1 MTAVKLTRV
10 MVIRRTIGYKMQ
22 SLPTPVPAGHMSP
35 KPVKPGLLRKLPPL
49 VLQPVRFVPHFMRRR
64 VIEFGLNQFFK
75 EPIEHDELHMLEG
88 RRVLLDITDLKLQFM
103 IGVENGKPGLVKD
116 LQLPDVSIRGNLE
129 EFVLLAANREDPD
142 TQFFQR
148 RILVEGDTELGLEVK
163 NLIYSLDPD
172 RLPTAVNRLLNH
184 LGWMVEKTKMAGL

>member
-1 MTAVKLTRV
+1 M
-10 MVIRRTIGYKMQ
+10 
-22 SLPTPVPAGHMSP
+22 SL
-35 KPVKPGLLRKLPPL
+35 KPFKPGLLRRLPPL
-49 VLQPVRFVPHFMRRR
+49 MLRPARFVPHFMQKL

-75 EPIEHDELHMLEG
+75 ESIEQDQLQVLEG

-103 IGVENGKPGLVKD
+103 ISVENGRPGLVKN

-148 RILVEGDTELGLEVK
+148 RITVEGDTELGLEVK

-172 RLPTAVNRLLNH
+172 RLPAAVNRLLNH
-184 LGWMVEKTKMAGL
+184 LGWLVEKTRAMGL

>member
-1 MTAVKLTRV
+1 MPL
-10 MVIRRTIGYKMQ
+10 
-22 SLPTPVPAGHMSP
+22 
-35 KPVKPGLLRKLPPL
+35 KPFKPGLLRRLPPL
-49 VLQPVRFVPHFMRRR
+49 MLRPSRFVPHFMQKL

-75 EPIEHDELHMLEG
+75 ESIEQEQLQVLEG

-103 IGVENGKPGLVKD
+103 ISVENGRPGLVKN

-148 RILVEGDTELGLEVK
+148 RIMVEGDTELGLEVK

-172 RLPTAVNRLLNH
+172 RLPAAVNRLLNH
-184 LGWMVEKTKMAGL
+184 LGWLVEKTRAMGL

>member
-1 MTAVKLTRV
+1 MQKL
-10 MVIRRTIGYKMQ
+10 
-22 SLPTPVPAGHMSP
+22 
-35 KPVKPGLLRKLPPL
+35 
-49 VLQPVRFVPHFMRRR
+49 

-75 EPIEHDELHMLEG
+75 ESIEQDQLQVLEG

-103 IGVENGKPGLVKD
+103 ISVENGRPGLVKN

-148 RILVEGDTELGLEVK
+148 RITVEGDTELGLEVK

-172 RLPTAVNRLLNH
+172 RLPAVVNRLLNH
-184 LGWMVEKTKMAGL
+184 LGWMIEKTRAMGL